1 MGSLTL
7 SFHPY
12 GSFTSAARLGQVRR
26 PPDHTGTKRGAPSG
40 LPRTLLSDLAIS
52 VFAAV
57 EYAVFVP
64 RPSGSSGGKIG
75 TSLNT
80 YSVCVGHTAEVL
92 AADDLLGRGY
102 TLTRPLTIGLPASS
116 VSYDVRPLDAN
127 DAAEPEGLLAR
138 GDDERAR
145 AEERPELVLGLAAVA
160 GPDVPAVAARSEARR
175 RCARCR
181 GTP

>member
-1 MGSLTL
+1 VIPEESAPRETAGNGKLDAFLPSIRIF
-7 SFHPY
+7 S
-12 GSFTSAARLGQVRR
+12 SAARLGQVRR

-102 TLTRPLTIGLPASS
+102 TLTRPLTIGLLASS
-116 VSYDVRPLDAN
+116 VSYDVRA
-127 DAAEPEGLLAR
+127 
-138 GDDERAR
+138 
-145 AEERPELVLGLAAVA
+145 AAVW
-160 GPDVPAVAARSEARR
+160 G
-175 RCARCR
+175 
-181 GTP
+181 